1 MVAQHRYPYYML
13 LIDINLYQ
21 DIIKSL
27 TNSRIYAFLFET
39 QRRDQHLET
48 PPLAKN
54 GHRLFSGGTCT
65 ISLRPEAKLNHN
77 AVKKIRENLLV
88 SKAELARKAG
98 VSPITIDRVERGLDC
113 RMETKRKIILA
124 LGLDLSE
131 KEKVF
136 PEN

>member
-1 MVAQHRYPYYML
+1 
-13 LIDINLYQ
+13 
-21 DIIKSL
+21 
-27 TNSRIYAFLFET
+27 
-39 QRRDQHLET
+39 
-48 PPLAKN
+48 
-54 GHRLFSGGTCT
+54 
-65 ISLRPEAKLNHN
+65 
-77 AVKKIRENLLV
+77 IRENLLV

-113 RMETKRKIILA
+113 RVETKRKIILA